1 MELHAKLVRSQLS
14 FFKPFVAGLSL
25 EVTRK
30 GQDKLGELMTAL
42 HRREVL
48 VRDHDF
54 GAFQGAWVMPKD
66 QRRSGVILYL
76 HGGGYTC
83 GSLEYAKG
91 FAATLAS
98 ECGVRVFCPAYR
110 LAPEHPYPAALDDAL
125 ESYQYLLK
133 KGYEP
138 RQILLAGE
146 SAGGGLIYCL
156 CLRLKQLGMALPC
169 GLVGISP
176 WTDLTGSGGSYRD
189 NREKDPSMTPEL
201 LQFYAKCYTQD
212 PTDPL
217 CSPLFGDLTGLP
229 PSLLFVGGDEVM
241 LDDTRALH
249 NRLLSAG
256 CRSKLHIAPERW
268 HAYVLYCLNENMAQD
283 FEDINHFLDRT
294 LSPARSLRWMRLDN
308 AAKIYPAAKRR
319 NWNNFFRLSV
329 TLTEPIDTAVL
340 RAALD
345 VTVRRFPSI
354 AVRLRRGAFW
364 YYLEEIPK
372 APDIQPEKSCPLAH
386 VPFGQV
392 RQCAFRV
399 LVYHDRMAV
408 EFFHAVT
415 DGTGGLIFLKT
426 LTAEYLCQKYGISIP
441 AEKGVLGRLE
451 EPSPQELEDSFL
463 RYAGD
468 VTASRAESTAY
479 HLSGTPEK
487 DGYKNLITM
496 MVPVDRVRACA
507 RQHGVSVTELLG
519 AAMMQAIAD
528 LQAEKVP
535 RRSRRKP
542 VKVLLPVNL
551 RNLFPSR
558 SLRNFAS
565 YITPEIDPRTGDYTF
580 SEICAAVHHRM
591 GLENNTHTLRA
602 KFAANVA
609 SEKSPVLK
617 VMPLFIKNIAMKAVF
632 NAVGERKSC
641 LCLSNLGAVELPEV
655 MAPYV
660 RRVDFIIGVQA
671 AAPHDCGVVSW
682 NGTMYINCIRSIQE
696 PELELH
702 FYRVLHRLGLPVK
715 VESNQ
720 RGRG

>member
-1 MELHAKLVRSQLS
+1 MELHAKRVRAQLNL
-14 FFKPFVAGLSL
+14 FKPVMTSCSL
-25 EVTRK
+25 EASRK

-42 HRREVL
+42 HRSEIMTKN
-48 VRDHDF
+48 HDF
-54 GAFQGAWVMPKD
+54 QHFQGAWIMPQD
-66 QRRSGVILYL
+66 QRRGGVVLYL

-91 FAATLAS
+91 FSSVLAA
-98 ECGVRVFCPAYR
+98 ECGVRVFCAAYR
-110 LAPEHPYPAALDDAL
+110 LAPEHRYPAAVEDAL
-125 ESYQYLLK
+125 EAYQYLLK
-133 KGYEP
+133 KGYAGH
-138 RQILLAGE
+138 QILLCGE
-146 SAGGGLIYCL
+146 SAGGGLIYAL
-156 CLRLKQLGMALPC
+156 CLKLKELGLPLPC
-169 GLVGISP
+169 GLIGISP
-176 WTDLTGSGGSYRD
+176 WTDLTGSGKSYEE
-189 NREKDPSMTPEL
+189 NREVDPSMSPEL
-201 LQFYAKCYTQD
+201 LQFYAKCYTDD
-212 PTDPL
+212 PADPL
-217 CSPLFGDLTGLP
+217 CSPLFGDLTGFP

-241 LDDTRALH
+241 LDDTRMLH
-249 NRLLSAG
+249 EKLVKSG
-256 CRSKLHIAPERW
+256 CRSKLIVAPERW
-268 HAYVLYCLNENMAQD
+268 HAYVLYCLSENMPQD
-283 FEDINHFLDRT
+283 FETINRFMDKV
-294 LSPARSLRWMRLDN
+294 LSPARSLRWMKLDN

-319 NWNNFFRLSV
+319 NWNNFFRISA
-329 TLTEPIDTAVL
+329 TLTEPVDVAVL
-340 RAALD
+340 RSALD
-345 VTVRRFPSI
+345 VTARRFPSI
-354 AVRLRRGAFW
+354 AVRLRRGMFW
-364 YYLEEIPK
+364 YYLEQIPHSP
-372 APDIQPEKSCPLAH
+372 AIQEEKSCPLAH
-386 VPFGQV
+386 APFHEV

-399 LVYHDRMAV
+399 LVYHNRFAV
-408 EFFHAVT
+408 EFFHALT
-415 DGTGGLIFLKT
+415 DGTGGLTFFKT
-426 LTAEYLCQKYGISIP
+426 LLAEYLSQKYGLTIP
-441 AEKGVLGRLE
+441 AGDGVLGRLE
-451 EPSPQELEDSFL
+451 EPDAEELEDSFL
-463 RYAGD
+463 RYAGNIK
-468 VTASRAESTAY
+468 ASRKEATAW
-479 HLSGTPEK
+479 HLTGTPEK
-487 DGYKNLITM
+487 DGFKDLVTLMIPA
-496 MVPVDRVRACA
+496 PVLKECA
-507 RQHGVSVTELLG
+507 KAHGVTVTELLC
-519 AAMMQAIAD
+519 AAMMQAICQ

-535 RRSRRKP
+535 QRRLRKP

>member
-1 MELHAKLVRSQLS
+1 MGLPAKLVRAQLN
-14 FFKPFVAGLSL
+14 FFKPFVANCSL
-25 EVTRK
+25 EITRK
-30 GQDKLGELMTAL
+30 GQDKLGELMEAI
-42 HRREVL
+42 HRRDVI

-54 GAFQGAWVMPKD
+54 GPFQGAWIMPKD
-66 QRRSGVILYL
+66 ERRQGVVLYL

-83 GSLEYAKG
+83 GNLDYAKG
-91 FAATLAS
+91 FAATLS
-98 ECGVRVFCPAYR
+98 DECGVRVFCAAYR
-110 LAPEHPYPAALDDAL
+110 LAPEDRFPAALDDAVV
-125 ESYQYLLK
+125 SYQYLLS
-133 KGYEP
+133 KGYP
-138 RQILLAGE
+138 ASQILLCGE
-146 SAGGGLIYCL
+146 SAGGGLIYAL
-156 CLRLKQLGMALPC
+156 CLRLKQLRLPLPC
-169 GLVGISP
+169 GLIGISP
-176 WTDLTGSGGSYRD
+176 WTDLTGSGQSYID
-189 NREKDPSMTPEL
+189 NRDIDPSMTPEL
-201 LQFYAKCYTQD
+201 LQFYAACYTDD
-212 PTDPL
+212 PKDPL

-241 LDDTRALH
+241 LDDTRMLH
-249 NRLLSAG
+249 KKLLDSG
-256 CRSKLHIAPERW
+256 CKSQIVIAPERW
-268 HAYVLYCLNENMAQD
+268 HAYVLYYLNENMSD
-283 FEDINHFLDRT
+283 FDTIGRFMTRV
-294 LSPARSLRWMRLDN
+294 LSPVRKLRWMRLDN

-319 NWNNFFRLSV
+319 NWTNYFRLSA
-329 TLTEPIDTAVL
+329 TLTEEVDLNVL

-507 RQHGVSVTELLG
+507 RQYGVSVTELLG

-641 LCLSNLGAVELPEV
+641 LCLSNDIHTGHHN
-655 MAPYV
+655 
-660 RRVDFIIGVQA
+660 R
-671 AAPHDCGVVSW
+671 
-682 NGTMYINCIRSIQE
+682 NCLTLDRCCLFKS
-696 PELELH
+696 H
-702 FYRVLHRLGLPVK
+702 FCYRTQYLRI
-715 VESNQ
+715 
-720 RGRG
+720 